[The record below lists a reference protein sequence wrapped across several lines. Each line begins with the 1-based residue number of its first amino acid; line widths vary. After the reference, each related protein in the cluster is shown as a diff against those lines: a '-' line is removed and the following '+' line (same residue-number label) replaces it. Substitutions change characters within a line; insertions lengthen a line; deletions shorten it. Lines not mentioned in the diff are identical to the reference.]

1 MELKKSK
8 EMKNKEQMVSLGLTE
23 KQAEEV
29 MMLES
34 KMLETAV
41 RFQFKKKNGLLREA
55 VGTLRRDK
63 MVQEDGTLWEP
74 VGAQK
79 PESPMF
85 VKFWDLTVPG
95 WRQFSIFNLIAV
107 EG

>member
-1 MELKKSK
+1 MKTKEAMVKLGLS
-8 EMKNKEQMVSLGLTE
+8 EMK
-23 KQAEEV
+23 ADEV
-29 MMLES
+29 MLLES

-41 RFQFKKKNGLLREA
+41 RFQFRKKDGSLREA
-55 VGTLRRDK
+55 VGTLKREK

-74 VGAQK
+74 VGEGK
-79 PESPMF
+79 PESPVY

-95 WRQFSIFNLIAV
+95 WRQFNIFNLVAV

>member
-1 MELKKSK
+1 
-8 EMKNKEQMVSLGLTE
+8 MKNKEQMVKLGLSE
-23 KQAEEV
+23 KQADEV

-34 KMLETAV
+34 KMLEQAV
-41 RFQFKKKNGLLREA
+41 RFQFKKKDGSLREA
-55 VGTLRRDK
+55 VGTLVREK
-63 MVQEDGTLWEP
+63 MVQEDGSVWEP

-95 WRQFSIFNLIAV
+95 WRQFNIFNLVAV